1 MSPFDFPEAPY
12 TIDKIMKAIQAQIID
27 PPQSPASEV
36 SSSARRVDEAG
47 GTTPEAH
54 PIPTSALVSD
64 GTPRSQLLSQ
74 LELLR
79 QRQGLTPP
87 YQIRSHRPIVGG
99 FLDLIKRL
107 IHWGSQPY
115 VDAVRKRQEAFN
127 DATLQTLR
135 EVAKELAGAARRD
148 VALDQSLNG
157 TKDAIL
163 ECAEQMRCYL
173 EDLIT
178 EKQQYLEELTEKT
191 KRSLLDNTEKA
202 KKEAHQS
209 LQESQHYLE
218 TLVDQTKES
227 LLDNTN
233 KAKREA
239 QQGLQ
244 DKQHYLEDLIDQTKE
259 SLLDNTDKAK
269 REAQQGLQDK
279 QHYLEDLIDQTKE
292 SLLDNTNKAKDELY
306 QSLEDLNRKKDLLFS
321 EFERTV
327 GQLRGAIAEEM
338 AERRKTDLMLE
349 SRARSLEHRYELASF
364 FKAVPAE
371 KRLAILD
378 ATRGPYEDI
387 YVRQSIYVQ
396 EFDGVPGQVLDVGC
410 GRGELLNQLR
420 NEGFECWGAEIDPL
434 MIEICRHNGEHVV
447 DMDAIAALRSVQPAS
462 LGGVFAA
469 QVVEHLFPGE
479 LLTFLRLART
489 RLAQG
494 GRMILETLN
503 PASVGVLIKSY
514 FRDIDHKQPV
524 HPEYLKL
531 LTTLAGFE
539 RVELHYLS
547 PFEEKERLPN
557 LPTAKKLGITDQ
569 AREELQQRFDQLNEL
584 LYGMQDYYI
593 LAEQGDPLSP
603 EEVTEL
609 EEAPVDE

>member
-27 PPQSPASEV
+27 SPQSPASEV
-36 SSSARRVDEAG
+36 PASARRDDEAD
-47 GTTPEAH
+47 GTTSEAR
-54 PIPTSALVSD
+54 PVPTSALVSD
-64 GTPRSQLLSQ
+64 GTSGSQLLSQ
-74 LELLR
+74 LELAR
-79 QRQGLTPP
+79 QRQGLDPK
-87 YQIRSHRPIVGG
+87 YQIHSHRPIVGG
-99 FLDLIKRL
+99 FLNLIKRL
-107 IHWGSQPY
+107 IHWGSRPY

-127 DATLQTLR
+127 DATLQALR
-135 EVAKELAGAARRD
+135 EVAKELDAAARRD

-157 TKDAIL
+157 TKEAIL
-163 ECAEQMRCYL
+163 ECAEQMRRYL

-178 EKQQYLEELTEKT
+178 EKQHYLEELTEKT
-191 KRSLLDNTEKA
+191 KRSLLDNTEKT

-218 TLVDQTKES
+218 DLVDQTKES

-233 KAKREA
+233 KAKLEV
-239 QQGLQ
+239 QQGL
-244 DKQHYLEDLIDQTKE
+244 EE
-259 SLLDNTDKAK
+259 
-269 REAQQGLQDK
+269 K

-349 SRARSLEHRYELASF
+349 SRARSLEHRYELANF

-387 YVRQSIYVQ
+387 YVRQSIYVK
-396 EFDGVPGQVLDVGC
+396 EFAGVPGQVLDVGC
-410 GRGELLNQLR
+410 GRGELLHQLQ
-420 NEGFECWGAEIDPL
+420 NEGVECWGAEIDPL
-434 MIEICRHNGEHVV
+434 MIEICRHNGEHVEH
-447 DMDAIAALRSVQPAS
+447 MDAIAALRSVRPAS

-489 RLAQG
+489 RLAKG

-539 RVELHYLS
+539 KVELQYLS

-557 LPTAKKLGITDQ
+557 LPTAKKLGVTDQ

-593 LAEQGDPLSP
+593 LAEQGEPLAP